1 MASYNT
7 PYPAPAPTLYDPTRS
22 ASLGNNTPSRS
33 GSYLRSQMKSS
44 SPPLTSSARVSK
56 AMKGK
61 RVHAC
66 EHPGCFKVFTRA
78 EHRRRHELSH
88 EPKKQYTCT
97 YEGCGKAFH
106 RADYLNQHLS
116 RHAPSTPKAKKPHA
130 HSETKTRRSSQ
141 PQPQQHQQPLQL
153 QQPQP
158 PQLAMHPTTPTPT
171 SVPIAQDPSCTR
183 AWGSMDSFISCSQ
196 CSRGPSQ
203 SPVSV
208 DEYPS
213 PYSYTGETC
222 SSPLPNDTFTNPQ
235 YPSSGMPVEM
245 VTVIDQYLRS
255 ILKPEAFSVPEQQMD
270 PTIWSPD
277 LEIDPT
283 LMKMEP
289 QQDQL
294 PLYSWPPAESLQ
306 YEGHATQMNQ
316 PHLDSR

>member
-1 MASYNT
+1 MASCNT
-7 PYPAPAPTLYDPTRS
+7 SYPTAVPTLYHHHTRS
-22 ASLGNNTPSRS
+22 APVANTLNQSEDC
-33 GSYLRSQMKSS
+33 LRSRVKVPSPPPTSS
-44 SPPLTSSARVSK
+44 SRVSK

-88 EPKKQYTCT
+88 GPKKQYVCPHG
-97 YEGCGKAFH
+97 ECEKAFH

-116 RHAPSTPKAKKPHA
+116 RHAPSPPKVKKSHSQ
-130 HSETKTRRSSQ
+130 SETASRPIQQ
-141 PQPQQHQQPLQL
+141 PQPQQHL

-158 PQLAMHPTTPTPT
+158 QRFSPPVLQSITPNPPA
-171 SVPIAQDPSCTR
+171 VPMVQDPGYTR
-183 AWGSMDSFISCSQ
+183 PWGSMDSSVSCSQ

-208 DEYPS
+208 DDYPS

-222 SSPLPNDTFTNPQ
+222 SSPLPTETFTNPQ
-235 YPSSGMPVEM
+235 YPSSGMPGEM
-245 VTVIDQYLRS
+245 VTAIDQYLRS
-255 ILKPEAFSVPEQQMD
+255 ILKPEAFTVPEQHMD
-270 PTIWSPD
+270 PAIWSPG

-294 PLYSWPPAESLQ
+294 PMYSWPPAESLQ
-306 YEGHATQMNQ
+306 YEGHMTHMNQ
-316 PHLDSR
+316 PHPDSH